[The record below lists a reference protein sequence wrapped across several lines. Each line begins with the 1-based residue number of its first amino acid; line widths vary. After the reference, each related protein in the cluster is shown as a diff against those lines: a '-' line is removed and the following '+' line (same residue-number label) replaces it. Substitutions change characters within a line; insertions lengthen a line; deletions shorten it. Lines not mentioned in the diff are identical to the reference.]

1 MSGFNYT
8 STNLLADIK
17 RRSYAPISQI
27 TLTDQD
33 LLDMAD
39 EELQVGVV
47 PFMMEVREEYL
58 VDYVDYNIE
67 GNENQFEV
75 PSRSIGAKLRDVTV
89 LTSPSSQGNQPNE
102 KSLPQINA
110 EDSVWNNNYNNLLSI
125 QSFFLRDNNVVLS
138 PSASSYAGQQLR
150 LYYFKR
156 PNKLVLTS
164 NCAQITSITDNTCT
178 VNLVPTSYGSGNA
191 ISITSDVVKAS
202 PPFKLLTMD
211 ISLTIDSTTNTVTFP
226 NPLSDYSI
234 SVGDYICLAGETPI
248 PIIPVELQ
256 SFLAQR
262 VAVTILSSLGD
273 PKNFEM
279 ATNRL
284 LEMEKNIRNLISN
297 RVEGANRKVVNRFS
311 TFNQSPYRRY

>member
-8 STNLLADIK
+8 TTNLLADIK
-17 RRSYAPISQI
+17 RRSFTPISQI
-27 TLTDQD
+27 TFTNAD
-33 LLDMAD
+33 LLNMAD
-39 EELQVGVV
+39 EEIQVGIV
-47 PFMMEVREEYL
+47 PFLMEAREEYL
-58 VDYVDYNIE
+58 VTYKDYNIE
-67 GNENQFEV
+67 GDTNEFEV

-102 KSLPQINA
+102 KSIPQINA

-156 PNKLVLTS
+156 PNKLILPTECS
-164 NCAQITSITDNTCT
+164 QITSITDNTCT
-178 VNLVPTSYGSGNA
+178 VNIVPTSYGSGQ
-191 ISITSDVVKAS
+191 SLTITSDVVKAK

-211 ISLTIDSTTNTVTFP
+211 IDLIVDSTANTITFP
-226 NPLSDYSI
+226 DDLSSYDI
-234 SVGDYICLAGETPI
+234 EIGDYICLAGETPI
-248 PIIPVELQ
+248 PILPVELQ

-262 VAVTILSSLGD
+262 VAVTLLSSMGD
-273 PKNFEM
+273 QRNFQM

-284 LEMEKNIRNLISN
+284 VEMEKNIRNLISN

-311 TFNQSPYRRY
+311 TFNQSPYRR